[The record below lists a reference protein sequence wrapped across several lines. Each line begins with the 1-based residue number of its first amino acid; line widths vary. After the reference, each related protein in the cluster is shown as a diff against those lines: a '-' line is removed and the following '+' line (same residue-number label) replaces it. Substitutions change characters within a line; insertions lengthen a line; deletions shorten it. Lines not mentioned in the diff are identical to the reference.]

1 MADSRNSFNNVPETQ
16 FLSIPLLFSTTRGR
30 CLYLACVLWAIAL
43 TGLAPLSALCQGVV
57 SDPTILLAAAQ
68 VHSRPE
74 SAPVAKVHL
83 SGTITYYD
91 PSDGVM
97 FFQDA
102 SGGVYINT
110 SKIYPVRTGDAV
122 TLDGFTHA
130 SFRTEIATDP
140 VIMVVG
146 RGKQYPA
153 LELGYSGMAAGV
165 GDCLLVKFRGVVR
178 AQDVEM
184 HQVSFLAHPTP
195 SVHLDVAMAG
205 GEVEVYL
212 DPSFGA
218 NPKSLMDATV
228 EMTAVA
234 GGAFDAKNQLTG
246 IMLYIPSIDSIKV
259 LKQPATK
266 LEDLTLTDIDDV
278 FPSRKVDDTSSRLR
292 VRGTVTFYKKGDSA
306 VLEHQGK
313 SIYVQTRQTSDLAIG
328 DVVDAF
334 GFASDREYAPS
345 LVEAS
350 IVKTGYSET
359 LTPQP
364 VTYAQAYSGLFSDNL
379 ISMTGKL
386 VSRLQGV
393 GIDTL
398 VIDVDGHL
406 VSATLDRNGK
416 ISTLF
421 PGSTVKVTGICR
433 IVAGGPFRD
442 PALFRIEM
450 RSGADALLVAQP
462 SWWTVRHLLELL
474 AVFLVVA
481 ILIAGWAL
489 LLRQRLVVQTNRI
502 QRSMTIARERSR
514 ILEKINSSPTPD
526 ALLATICDTVTSLLP
541 GVECCY
547 LFEESGR
554 DRPAEAVGQRDRSK
568 QIYRMDLQGAE
579 GETLGWIMVL
589 ELDGYVP
596 SPDRHEV
603 FEMLSETAK
612 LGINQMLLHRALVHH
627 STHDALT
634 ELPNRRLC
642 DRRFED
648 ALEDARIKGSKVA
661 VIYIDVDHFKEV
673 NDQHG
678 HRVGDLYLQQ
688 ISARLLAAKRQGDTL
703 ARIGGDEFL
712 LIMPSSSSYEN
723 AEAVLSRLENCFE
736 HPFSIEG
743 RLIAGSA
750 SLGFARYPDN
760 GHTMEALKLHA
771 DHQMYASK
779 RKRNKSMLI
788 VESRTA

>member
-1 MADSRNSFNNVPETQ
+1 MAKALNSFHNVPETQ
-16 FLSIPLLFSTTRGR
+16 SLFVPLFFSRRRRRLLFLVCS
-30 CLYLACVLWAIAL
+30 LAFVVLKVL
-43 TGLAPLSALCQGVV
+43 VPLSALCQEVV
-57 SDPTILLAAAQ
+57 SDPTILLTAAQ
-68 VHSRPE
+68 VHSRPA

-102 SGGVYINT
+102 TGGVYVNT
-110 SKIYPVRTGDAV
+110 SDTYPVRTGDSV

-130 SFRTEIATDP
+130 SFRTEIAVDP
-140 VIMVVG
+140 AITFTG
-146 RGKQYPA
+146 RGKPFSTP
-153 LELGYSGMAAGV
+153 ELSYSKLAAGE
-165 GDCLLVKFRGVVR
+165 GDCLLVKFRGIVR
-178 AQDVEM
+178 AQDIEM
-184 HQVSFLAHPTP
+184 HEISLHPAP
-195 SVHLDVAMAG
+195 SIHLDVAMAG

-212 DPSFGA
+212 DQSFGK
-218 NPKSLMDATV
+218 NPNSLLDATV
-228 EMTAVA
+228 EMTGVA

-246 IMLYIPSIDSIKV
+246 IMLYIPSADSIKV

-266 LEDLTLTDIDDV
+266 LQDLALTDIDDV
-278 FPSRKVDDTSSRLR
+278 FPSRKVDDTSNRLR

-306 VLEHQGK
+306 VLQQQGK
-313 SIYVQTRQTSDLAIG
+313 SIYVQTRQTSPLAIG

-350 IVKTGYSET
+350 IVKTGFSEK

-379 ISMTGKL
+379 ISMSGRL
-386 VSRLQGV
+386 VSQLQGT
-393 GIDTL
+393 GSETL

-406 VSATLDRNGK
+406 VSATLE
-416 ISTLF
+416 
-421 PGSTVKVTGICR
+421 GSERFATYLQGSSVQVTGICR
-433 IVAGGPFRD
+433 IVAGGPFRS

-450 RSGADALLVAQP
+450 RSGADVDLIAEP

-474 AVFLVVA
+474 AIFLAVA
-481 ILIAGWAL
+481 ILIAAWAL
-489 LLRQRLVVQTNRI
+489 LLRQRLVDQTMRI
-502 QRSMTIARERSR
+502 QRSMSIARERSR

-526 ALLATICDTVTSLLP
+526 ALLTVICDAVVSLLP
-541 GVECCY
+541 GVECSY
-547 LFEESGR
+547 LFEEKGH
-554 DRPAEAVGQRDRSK
+554 DAQAQAINPPDPAK
-568 QIYRMDLQGAE
+568 QLYKMDLHGSE
-579 GETLGWIMVL
+579 GEILGWIVVS
-589 ELDGYVP
+589 ELKGYVP
-596 SPDRHEV
+596 SADRHEV
-603 FEMLSETAK
+603 FDMLFEISK
-612 LGINQMLLHRALVHH
+612 LAVNQLLLHRALVHH

-642 DRRFED
+642 DLRFED
-648 ALEDARIKGSKVA
+648 ALEEARINGSKVA
-661 VIYIDVDHFKEV
+661 VIYIDVDRFKEV

-678 HRVGDLYLQQ
+678 HRIGDIYLQQ
-688 ISARLLAAKRQGDTL
+688 ISARLLAAKRQSDTL

-712 LIMPSSSSYEN
+712 LIMPSDSSYEN
-723 AEAVLSRLENCFE
+723 AETVISRLERCFD

-743 RLIAGSA
+743 RLVLGSA

-760 GHTMEALKLHA
+760 GQTSEALKLHA

-779 RKRNKSMLI
+779 RTRNRSGLM
-788 VESRTA
+788 VESRSA